1 MPIYVADFSYAS
13 LNVAETGNVDF
24 NRKISIFLF
33 FSYKITPC
41 SRFWQRQDDNFRI
54 FGKPDPTL
62 AMTEKRIFLQA
73 FLSLQLSILSFQNHS
88 GQKRQI
94 YNISLEIT
102 AAAGSTH
109 VLKKIS
115 TLHFRLVCYLLT
127 GIKIS
132 SATRLCIMEK

>member
-24 NRKISIFLF
+24 NQKISIFLF
-33 FSYKITPC
+33 FSHKITPC

-62 AMTEKRIFLQA
+62 AIAEKRIFLQA
-73 FLSLQLSILSFQNHS
+73 FLIPQLPILCFKNHSVQNH
-88 GQKRQI
+88 QI
-94 YNISLEIT
+94 DHISLEIT
-102 AAAGSTH
+102 TAARSTH
-109 VLKKIS
+109 EWKKLRR
-115 TLHFRLVCYLLT
+115 LHFRLVCYLLT

-132 SATRLCIMEK
+132 SATRHYIMEK